1 MKRGNCECI
10 IAVRMGSRTAAFLLL
25 VLAAARS
32 ESQTLPLLTE
42 EASTGPARR
51 LVFEL
56 GFEAIAAEP
65 SYVTGQERTRW
76 DGPLLRFVYSPAA
89 NVELDLDWV
98 VRVGAGSEPGR
109 EAVSDFGDVTL
120 RAKWRFLEGRP
131 GRPTLAARFGVTLP
145 QTSYLDK
152 SGHVL
157 GLGPNTVRTFV
168 DGLATVPLGARA
180 RLHANVGLLVF
191 DEVFRPHDQRDFFL
205 YGLAF
210 GGDLGAGLELV
221 AEVAGRTG
229 DGEPGAEVRSEAR
242 LGLRFGHRRVRG
254 VAAVRRGLATADG
267 TWGGS
272 LGLTWTLRSGGH
284 AAPVAP

>member
-1 MKRGNCECI
+1 
-10 IAVRMGSRTAAFLLL
+10 V
-25 VLAAARS
+25 
-32 ESQTLPLLTE
+32 PLLTE
-42 EASTGPARR
+42 EADTATAGH
-51 LVFEL
+51 LVLETAFD
-56 GFEAIAAEP
+56 AIAYEP
-65 SYVTGQERTRW
+65 SYITGAKRTRW
-76 DGPLLRFVYSPAA
+76 DGPLLRFVFSPAA
-89 NVELDLDWV
+89 NVELDLQWV
-98 VRVGAGSEPGR
+98 VRVGAGSEPSSD
-109 EAVSDFGDVTL
+109 AVSEPGDVTL
-120 RAKWRFLEGRP
+120 RAKWRLVAGR
-131 GRPTLAARFGVTLP
+131 GARPAFAARFGVTLP
-145 QTSYLDK
+145 ETSYNDIAFRP
-152 SGHVL
+152 L
-157 GLGPNTVRTFV
+157 GLGPNTLRAFM
-168 DGLATVPLGARA
+168 DGLVTFSLGGARIHANLGA
-180 RLHANVGLLVF
+180 LVF

-272 LGLTWTLRSGGH
+272 LGLTWTLRSGGP